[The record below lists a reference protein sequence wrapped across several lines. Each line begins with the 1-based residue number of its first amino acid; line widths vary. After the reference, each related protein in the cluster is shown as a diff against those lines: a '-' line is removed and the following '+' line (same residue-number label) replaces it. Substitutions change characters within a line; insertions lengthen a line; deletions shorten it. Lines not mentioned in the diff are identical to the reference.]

1 MAQGFFWG
9 KLSKSQTM
17 LIHSCCRDYCAGGR
31 ENRGAVTEVDS
42 PRVLWGGG
50 AGMSWG
56 ALQVPSPCAHPLQ
69 HHLCPEHHFVLAGH
83 VCALVEPLS

>member
-1 MAQGFFWG
+1 M
-9 KLSKSQTM
+9 
-17 LIHSCCRDYCAGGR
+17 
-31 ENRGAVTEVDS
+31 DS

-69 HHLCPEHHFVLAGH
+69 HHLCPEHHFVLTGH
-83 VCALVEPLS
+83 ACALVEPLP